1 MTLIFYIAIM
11 LTAFLVVALLIAPII
26 LKPSAAARRIL
37 ETVQSARPDRRQV
50 GARERLQDTFLEIA
64 KWLRI
69 RLAIGEDDK
78 LRQRMSG
85 AGIKATRTISIYL
98 ASRFLV
104 PLSGVVLGSF
114 IHSNTVFWTLSFG
127 AVGYL
132 LPDMW
137 LTWKTKKRRAKIRN
151 GLPDALDLMVICVEA
166 GLGLDQAMM
175 RVGQEL
181 VISHPEINQEFAQIN
196 LEQQAGKARLAAWNS
211 AALRTEVPEFS
222 LFVTMLSQADRF
234 GTPIIRALSRFADE
248 LRMKRRQRAEEL
260 AAKTKIKILFPL
272 VLFIF
277 PCIFVV
283 LLAPAILSISKSL
296 QVFK

>member
-1 MTLIFYIAIM
+1 MTFIFYVGIM
-11 LTAFLVVALLIAPII
+11 LTAFLLIALLIAPLV
-26 LKPSAAARRIL
+26 LKPSATARRIL
-37 ETVQSARPDRRQV
+37 EVVQSTRPDRRII
-50 GARERLQDTFLEIA
+50 RSKERLEDAVLKIA
-64 KWLRI
+64 KWMRT
-69 RLAIGEDDK
+69 RLAIGEDDR

-85 AGIKATRTISIYL
+85 AGLKAPRSISIYL
-98 ASRFLV
+98 ASRFLM
-104 PLSGVVLGSF
+104 PLSGLILGTF
-114 IHSNTVFWTLSFG
+114 IRSNTVFWTLSIG
-127 AVGYL
+127 AIGYL

-137 LTWKTKKRRAKIRN
+137 LGWRTKKRRAKIRN

-166 GLGLDQAMM
+166 GLGLDQAML

-181 VISHPEINQEFAQIN
+181 VISHPEINQEFTLIN
-196 LEQQAGKARLAAWNS
+196 LEQQAGKARLAAWKS

-234 GTPIIRALSRFADE
+234 GTPIIRALSRLADE
-248 LRMKRRQRAEEL
+248 LRTKRRQRAEEL

-272 VLFIF
+272 VVFIF